1 MAWDYYLNF
10 EIISLEIAEQNINK
24 MTDDNFY
31 SDLPGFIN
39 QDEFLNNFKYGYVSI
54 LMLESYIESSLNT
67 IIRDVIKC
75 TSNKNLKL
83 NIYDKITYIYTNFK
97 ISTTDL
103 FNSKEY
109 IDFLL
114 AKNIR
119 NDLIHYKFNSLGIGS
134 AIPVGANN
142 INAIGKYEL
151 YNYFTKTN
159 MTYVKESIK
168 KFLYLIAND
177 LNLRINTS
185 SLAIVSDG
193 KDPYNSYISK

>member
-1 MAWDYYLNF
+1 MAWDYYLNL
-10 EIISLEIAEQNINK
+10 EIISLEIVEQNINK

-75 TSNKNLKL
+75 TSNKKLKL

-109 IDFLL
+109 IDFSL
-114 AKNIR
+114 AKSIR
-119 NDLIHYKFNSLGIGS
+119 NDLIHYKFNSLGLGS

-159 MTYVKESIK
+159 MTYVKEGIK

-177 LNLRINTS
+177 LNLKINTS

-193 KDPYNSYISK
+193 KDPYTPYISK

>member
-1 MAWDYYLNF
+1 
-10 EIISLEIAEQNINK
+10 

-75 TSNKNLKL
+75 TSNKKLKL

-109 IDFLL
+109 IDFSL
-114 AKNIR
+114 AKSIR
-119 NDLIHYKFNSLGIGS
+119 NDLIHYKFNSLGLGS

-159 MTYVKESIK
+159 MTYVKEGIK

-177 LNLRINTS
+177 LNLKINTS

-193 KDPYNSYISK
+193 KDPYTPYISK

>member
-1 MAWDYYLNF
+1 MAWDYYLNL
-10 EIISLEIAEQNINK
+10 EIISLEIVEQNINK

-75 TSNKNLKL
+75 TSNKKLKL

-109 IDFLL
+109 IDLSL
-114 AKNIR
+114 AKSIR
-119 NDLIHYKFNSLGIGS
+119 NDLIHYKFNSLGLGS

-159 MTYVKESIK
+159 MTYVKEGIK

-177 LNLRINTS
+177 LNLKINTS

-193 KDPYNSYISK
+193 KDPYTPYISK